1 MYGYAEGVGPA
12 RSEYNNE
19 RCASPLR
26 LSSESSTSFRE
37 SPCVKSIPIS
47 VSTMGKL
54 LLVGAVGGVLGRM
67 SAPET
72 KVQAQE
78 SFSGITNCITAV
90 PKTWG
95 EFKGGSTYGLAFEDD
110 KGVVRFVL
118 HPSCSSLNSPTEPPP
133 APIDL
138 EIQRR

>member
-1 MYGYAEGVGPA
+1 M
-12 RSEYNNE
+12 
-19 RCASPLR
+19 
-26 LSSESSTSFRE
+26 
-37 SPCVKSIPIS
+37 KSIPVS
-47 VSTMGKL
+47 VSTMGTL
-54 LLVGAVGGVLGRM
+54 LLVGALGGVVGRM
-67 SAPET
+67 SAPVT

-78 SFSGITNCITAV
+78 QFTGVTNCITAV

-118 HPSCSSLNSPTEPPP
+118 HPTCGSINSPAEPPP